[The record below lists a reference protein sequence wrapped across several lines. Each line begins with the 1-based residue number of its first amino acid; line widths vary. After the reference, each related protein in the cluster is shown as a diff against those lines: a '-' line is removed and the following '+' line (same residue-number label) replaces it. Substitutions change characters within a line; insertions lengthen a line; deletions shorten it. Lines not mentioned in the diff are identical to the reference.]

1 MRQPFDLLASGS
13 RTRGGA
19 PASGRRPHPRRRSAF
34 TLIELLIV
42 IAVIALLAGMLL
54 AANTTVNRSKIKSRA
69 RAELGLVQMAIE
81 NYNSKLGHYPPD
93 NPGNPV
99 FNQLYFEL
107 LGVTNTGAGF
117 QTLDGSAEILTGQFS
132 AAFGP
137 GVSGFVN
144 CSGKGGGDESR
155 MARRFL
161 GDLKPGHVG
170 NRTAVP
176 DAKFLLCSILAPVE
190 DPAFS
195 PPNGNPFRYVSSNP
209 TNNPNSFDL
218 WVDVAVAGKVLRICN
233 WSKEPLVITAP

>member
-1 MRQPFDLLASGS
+1 MRQLLDLSVSA
-13 RTRGGA
+13 TRIQGAA
-19 PASGRRPHPRRRSAF
+19 PASGRGLKPGRRNAF

-42 IAVIALLAGMLL
+42 IAVIALLAGMIL
-54 AANTTVNRSKIKSRA
+54 AANTTVNRTKIKSRA

-93 NPGNPV
+93 NPGNPL

-117 QTLDGSAEILTGQFS
+117 QTLDGSAEILSGQFN
-132 AAFGP
+132 AAYGS

-144 CSGKGGGDESR
+144 CSGKGGGDEGR

-161 GDLKPGHVG
+161 GDLKPGHAG

-176 DAKFLLCSILAPVE
+176 EAKFLLCSILSPVE
-190 DPAFS
+190 DPGFS

-218 WVDVAVAGKVLRICN
+218 WVDVAVGGTVLRICN
-233 WSKEPLVITAP
+233 WSKEPLVITGP